1 MNTDRPK
8 VLVSAYACHPNPATA
23 HFPGEAILGWHLAK
37 EIAGFADLHLITWA
51 FNRVG
56 VEGTLTDRDGRPAK
70 VHYVDLP
77 PRLHGALRDRH
88 LGTRIYYYLWQR
100 AAAKCARK
108 LFGQEHFDLFHQI
121 TFSNDWM
128 PSFIAPALPIPFIW
142 GPIGGGQ
149 RVPGELMG
157 TLARRDRRQERSR
170 TFLQSLW
177 RATPARRRCAR
188 KASAILVCNKETKG
202 VLSRWG
208 DKIVDFPV
216 NGISR
221 EDIAAETAALV
232 PPGIIPSPRA
242 VDDARRDGFRLL
254 YVGRFD
260 PIKGLPLAFE
270 ALRILLVICPAATL
284 ELVGEGP
291 ERPRL
296 EALAARLGITDR
308 LVWTPWSP
316 RSEIFA
322 RMQRSDVFL
331 FPSLRDGG
339 GAVVV
344 EAMASGLPVVC
355 LDLAGPGLHV
365 RDGWG
370 VKIPSGPP
378 DTVAAGLAGAL
389 GRFWCDPGLK
399 VRMGQAARERAAS
412 FYEWGRLG
420 ETLRGIYR
428 DALAGKP
435 PRQGERP

>member
-1 MNTDRPK
+1 MITDRPRI
-8 VLVSAYACHPNPATA
+8 LASAYACHPNPATA

-37 EIAGFADLHLITWA
+37 EIAGFADLHLLTWA
-51 FNRVG
+51 FNREG
-56 VEGTLTDRDGRPAK
+56 VEGTLTDRDGRPVQ

-77 PRLHGALRDRH
+77 PRLHRALRDRH

-100 AAAKCARK
+100 AAAKSARD
-108 LFGQEHFDLFHQI
+108 LACREDFDLFHQI

-149 RVPGELMG
+149 RVPRELMG

-208 DKIVDFPV
+208 HKIVDFPV

-221 EDIAAETAALV
+221 EDIAAETC
-232 PPGIIPSPRA
+232 
-242 VDDARRDGFRLL
+242 ARRGSDDFRLL

-260 PIKGLPLAFE
+260 PIKGLTLAFE
-270 ALRILLVICPAATL
+270 ALRILLEICPAATL

-296 EALAARLGITDR
+296 EALAARLGIADR
-308 LVWTPWSP
+308 LAWTPWSP
-316 RSEIFA
+316 RSEIFS
-322 RMQRSDVFL
+322 RMRRSDVFL

-355 LDLAGPGLHV
+355 LDLAGPGLHI

-370 VKIPSGPP
+370 VRVAPGRP
-378 DTVAAGLAGAL
+378 DSVAAGLAGAL
-389 GRFWCDPGLK
+389 ERLWSDPGLRI
-399 VRMGQAARERAAS
+399 RMGHAARERAAS

-420 ETLRGIYR
+420 ENLRRIYA
-428 DALAGKP
+428 DALSGRP
-435 PRQGERP
+435 PRNEDRP

>member
-1 MNTDRPK
+1 MSAARPK
-8 VLVSAYACHPNPATA
+8 VLVSAYACHPRPASA
-23 HFPGEAILGWHLAK
+23 HFPGEAILGWSLAR

-51 FNRVG
+51 FNRPG
-56 VEGTLTDRDGRPAK
+56 VEGMLAGPDGRPAT

-77 PRLHGALRDRH
+77 PRLHRALRDRH
-88 LGTRIYYYLWQR
+88 LGTRIYYFLWQR
-100 AAAKCARK
+100 AAAKLAKELYRRE
-108 LFGQEHFDLFHQI
+108 GYDLFHQI

-149 RVPGELMG
+149 RVPKELMG

-188 KASAILVCNKETKG
+188 KASAILVCNKETKA
-202 VLSRWG
+202 VLARYAA
-208 DKIVDFPV
+208 KVVDFPV
-216 NGISR
+216 NGIAR
-221 EDIAAETAALV
+221 EDIAADLPV
-232 PPGIIPSPRA
+232 LS
-242 VDDARRDGFRLL
+242 RREGFRLL

-260 PIKGLPLAFE
+260 AIKGLPLAFE
-270 ALRILLVICPAATL
+270 ALRILAGIAPGATL

-296 EALAARLGITDR
+296 EELASRLGIADR

-316 RSEIFA
+316 RAEIFS
-322 RMQRSDVFL
+322 RMRQSDVFL

-355 LDLAGPGLHV
+355 LDVGGPGFHIQ
-365 RDGWG
+365 DGWG
-370 VKIPSGPP
+370 VKVPP
-378 DTVAAGLAGAL
+378 GRPDAVAAGLAGAL
-389 GRFWCDPGLK
+389 GRFWCDPGLRA
-399 VRMGQAARERAAS
+399 RMGGAARERAAS

-420 ETLRGIYR
+420 ARLRRIYA
-428 DALAGKP
+428 DALSEG
-435 PRQGERP
+435 PRREGVRP

>member
-1 MNTDRPK
+1 MSARRPK
-8 VLVSAYACHPNPATA
+8 VLASAYACHPDPATA

-51 FNRVG
+51 FNRDG
-56 VEGTLTDRDGRPAK
+56 VDGTLADGDGRPAEI
-70 VHYVDLP
+70 HYVDLP
-77 PRLHGALRDRH
+77 PRLHETLRDRH

-100 AAAKCARK
+100 AAAKAAVELHRR
-108 LFGQEHFDLFHQI
+108 EAFDLFHQI

-128 PSFIAPALPIPFIW
+128 PSFIAPALPIPFVW

-149 RVPGELMG
+149 RVPGELMS

-170 TFLQSLW
+170 TFLQNVW

-202 VLSRWG
+202 VLSRWK

-216 NGISR
+216 NGIRR
-221 EDIAAETAALV
+221 EDIASEAAAPV
-232 PPGIIPSPRA
+232 RH
-242 VDDARRDGFRLL
+242 DGFRLL

-270 ALRILLVICPAATL
+270 ALRILFRIAPSATL
-284 ELVGEGP
+284 ELIGEGP

-296 EALAARLGITDR
+296 EALADRLGIADR
-308 LVWTPWSP
+308 LIWTPWSP
-316 RSEIFA
+316 RSEIF
-322 RMQRSDVFL
+322 RKMRHSDVFL

-355 LDLAGPGLHV
+355 MDLAGPGLHI
-365 RDGWG
+365 RDEYG
-370 VKIPSGPP
+370 VKIASGRP
-378 DTVAAGLAGAL
+378 DAVAAEMAGAL
-389 GRFWCDPGLK
+389 GRFWCDPGLR
-399 VRMGQAARERAAS
+399 VRMGRAALERASA
-412 FYEWGRLG
+412 FYEWKSLG
-420 ETLRGIYR
+420 ERLRAIYR
-428 DALAGKP
+428 DALDGLP
-435 PRQGERP
+435 PRQEGRP

>member
-1 MNTDRPK
+1 MSAARPK
-8 VLVSAYACHPNPATA
+8 VLVSAYACHPRPASA
-23 HFPGEAILGWHLAK
+23 HFPGEAILGWSLAR

-51 FNRVG
+51 FNRPG
-56 VEGTLTDRDGRPAK
+56 VEGTLAGPDGRPAT

-77 PRLHGALRDRH
+77 PRLHRALRDRH
-88 LGTRIYYYLWQR
+88 LGTRIYYFLWQR
-100 AAAKCARK
+100 AAAKLAKELYRRE
-108 LFGQEHFDLFHQI
+108 GYDLFHQI

-149 RVPGELMG
+149 RVPKELMG

-188 KASAILVCNKETKG
+188 KASAILVCNKETKA
-202 VLSRWG
+202 VLARYAA
-208 DKIVDFPV
+208 KVVDFPV
-216 NGISR
+216 NGIAR
-221 EDIAAETAALV
+221 EDIAADLPVLHGRE
-232 PPGIIPSPRA
+232 
-242 VDDARRDGFRLL
+242 GFRLL

-260 PIKGLPLAFE
+260 AIKGLLLAFE
-270 ALRILLVICPAATL
+270 ALRILAGIAPGATL

-296 EALAARLGITDR
+296 EELASRLGIADR

-316 RSEIFA
+316 RAEIFS
-322 RMQRSDVFL
+322 RMRQSDVFL

-355 LDLAGPGLHV
+355 LDVGGPGFHIQ
-365 RDGWG
+365 DGWG
-370 VKIPSGPP
+370 VKVPP
-378 DTVAAGLAGAL
+378 GRPDAVAAGLAGAL
-389 GRFWCDPGLK
+389 GRFWCDPGLR
-399 VRMGQAARERAAS
+399 VRLGYAARERAAS

-420 ETLRGIYR
+420 ETLHGIYR
-428 DALAGKP
+428 DALAGKL
-435 PRQGERP
+435 PRQEDRP

>member
-1 MNTDRPK
+1 MNTGRPK
-8 VLVSAYACHPNPATA
+8 VLASAYACHPKPATA

-37 EIAGFADLHLITWA
+37 EIVGFADLHLITWA
-51 FNRVG
+51 FNREG
-56 VEGTLTDRDGRPAK
+56 VEGTLAGPDGRPAQ

-77 PRLHGALRDRH
+77 PPLHRALRDRH

-100 AAAKCARK
+100 AAAKTAKELYRRE
-108 LFGQEHFDLFHQI
+108 GFDLFHQI

-149 RVPGELMG
+149 RVPRELMG

-202 VLSRWG
+202 VLSRWE
-208 DKIVDFPV
+208 DKIIDFPV

-221 EDIAAETAALV
+221 EDIPDGIDV
-232 PPGIIPSPRA
+232 PA
-242 VDDARRDGFRLL
+242 VRDGFRIL

-270 ALRILLVICPAATL
+270 ALRILLEISPAATL

-296 EALAARLGITDR
+296 EALAAHLGIADR

-322 RMQRSDVFL
+322 RMRRSDVFL

-355 LDLAGPGLHV
+355 LDLAGPGLHIQ
-365 RDGWG
+365 DGWG
-370 VKIPSGPP
+370 VKVPSGRP
-378 DTVAAGLAGAL
+378 DVVAAGLAGAL
-389 GRFWCDPGLK
+389 GRFWCDPGLRAR
-399 VRMGQAARERAAS
+399 VGSAARERAAS

-420 ETLRGIYR
+420 AAICGIYR
-428 DALAGKP
+428 DALAVKP
-435 PRQGERP
+435 PRQGGCP

>member
-1 MNTDRPK
+1 MNTGRPK
-8 VLVSAYACHPNPATA
+8 VLASAYACHPKPATA

-51 FNRVG
+51 FNREG
-56 VEGTLTDRDGRPAK
+56 VEGTIAGPDGRPAQL
-70 VHYVDLP
+70 HYVDLP
-77 PRLHGALRDRH
+77 PRLHRALRDRH

-100 AAAKCARK
+100 AAAKTAKELYRRE
-108 LFGQEHFDLFHQI
+108 GFDLFHQI

-177 RATPARRRCAR
+177 RATPARRRCAQ

-208 DKIVDFPV
+208 DKIIDFPV

-221 EDIAAETAALV
+221 EDIAAETPV
-232 PPGIIPSPRA
+232 P
-242 VDDARRDGFRLL
+242 VRRDGFRML

-270 ALRILLVICPAATL
+270 ALRILLEISPAATL

-296 EALAARLGITDR
+296 EALAAHLGIADR

-322 RMQRSDVFL
+322 RMRRSDVFL

-355 LDLAGPGLHV
+355 LDLAGPGLHIQ
-365 RDGWG
+365 DGWG
-370 VKIPSGPP
+370 VKVPSGRP
-378 DTVAAGLAGAL
+378 DVVAAGLAGAL
-389 GRFWCDPGLK
+389 GRFWCDPGLRAR
-399 VRMGQAARERAAS
+399 VGSAARERAAS

-420 ETLRGIYR
+420 AAICGIYR
-428 DALAGKP
+428 DALAVKP
-435 PRQGERP
+435 PRQGGCP

>member
-1 MNTDRPK
+1 MNTDRPR
-8 VLVSAYACHPNPATA
+8 VLVSAYACHPDPATA

-51 FNRVG
+51 FNRAG
-56 VEGTLTDRDGRPAK
+56 VEGTLAGQDGRPAT

-77 PRLHGALRDRH
+77 PRLHRALRDRH

-100 AAAKCARK
+100 AAAKRAGT
-108 LFGQEHFDLFHQI
+108 LFGQERFDLFHQI

-149 RVPGELMG
+149 RVPDELMG

-188 KASAILVCNKETKG
+188 KASAILVCNKETQG
-202 VLSRWG
+202 VLSRWR

-221 EDIAAETAALV
+221 DDISPAV
-232 PPGIIPSPRA
+232 PPGIIDNPRA
-242 VDDARRDGFRLL
+242 VDEARREGFRLL
-254 YVGRFD
+254 YAGRFD

-270 ALRILLVICPAATL
+270 ALRIFLEICPSATL
-284 ELVGEGP
+284 ELIGEGP

-296 EALAARLGITDR
+296 EAQAARLGITDR

-322 RMQRSDVFL
+322 RMRRSDVFL

-344 EAMASGLPVVC
+344 EAMANGLPVVC
-355 LDLAGPGLHV
+355 LDLAGPGLHI

-370 VKIPSGPP
+370 IKVPSGRPGA
-378 DTVAAGLAGAL
+378 VAAGLAGAL
-389 GRFWCDPGLK
+389 GRLWHDPGSRA
-399 VRMGQAARERAAS
+399 RMGQAARDRAAS

-435 PRQGERP
+435 PRRGERQ

>member
-1 MNTDRPK
+1 MNTDKPK

-37 EIAGFADLHLITWA
+37 EIAGFAELHLITWA
-51 FNRVG
+51 FNRDG
-56 VEGTLTDRDGRPAK
+56 VEGTLAGPDGRPAT

-77 PRLHGALRDRH
+77 PRLYRVLRDRH

-108 LFGQEHFDLFHQI
+108 LFRQEHFDLFHQI

-149 RVPGELMG
+149 RVPKELMG

-177 RATPARRRCAR
+177 RATPARRRCAQ
-188 KASAILVCNKETKG
+188 KASAILVCNKETQG
-202 VLSRWG
+202 VLSRWR
-208 DKIVDFPV
+208 DKIIDFPV
-216 NGISR
+216 NGISC
-221 EDIAAETAALV
+221 EDIAPAV
-232 PPGIIPSPRA
+232 PGGNEA
-242 VDDARRDGFRLL
+242 GGFRLL

-270 ALRILLVICPAATL
+270 ALRIILEISPAATL

-296 EALAARLGITDR
+296 EALAVRLGIVDSI
-308 LVWTPWSP
+308 VWTPWSQ

-322 RMQRSDVFL
+322 RMRRSDVFL

-344 EAMASGLPVVC
+344 EAMANGLPVVC
-355 LDLAGPGLHV
+355 LDLAGPGLHI

-370 VKIPSGPP
+370 VKVPSGRP

-389 GRFWCDPGLK
+389 GRFWCDPGLRA
-399 VRMGQAARERAAS
+399 RMGHAGRDRAAS

>member
-56 VEGTLTDRDGRPAK
+56 VEGTLADRDGRPAK

-77 PRLHGALRDRH
+77 PRLYRALRDRH
-88 LGTRIYYYLWQR
+88 LGTRIYYFLWQR
-100 AAAKCARK
+100 AAAKLAKELYRRE
-108 LFGQEHFDLFHQI
+108 GFDLFHQI

-149 RVPGELMG
+149 RVPKELMG

-221 EDIAAETAALV
+221 EDIAAETASLV
-232 PPGIIPSPRA
+232 GRH
-242 VDDARRDGFRLL
+242 GFRLL

-355 LDLAGPGLHV
+355 LDLAGPGLHIQ
-365 RDGWG
+365 DGWG
-370 VKIPSGPP
+370 VKVPSGRP
-378 DTVAAGLAGAL
+378 DVVAAGLAGAL
-389 GRFWCDPGLK
+389 GRFWCDPGLRA
-399 VRMGQAARERAAS
+399 RMGGAARERAGE

-420 ETLRGIYR
+420 ARLRRIYA
-428 DALAGKP
+428 DALSEGPRRAGV
-435 PRQGERP
+435 RP